1 MTSLYVHVPFC
12 VKKCSYC
19 AFYSVPYTAPI
30 IADSRIS
37 GSVDGADHMLLSD
50 PASDLVFVYLRGLER
65 ELELRAKE
73 ASQGVS
79 SLFIGGGTPT
89 VLDASQLDRLLSLI
103 YRYYFKALSRTD
115 SIELSDPI
123 RDPRIN
129 TSRTGQVLE
138 KTIECNPGILD
149 REKLMLCRT
158 YGINR
163 ISLGAQ
169 SFDDHLLKSIG
180 RIHTAE
186 DIHRSVTLIRQS
198 GIDNLNLD
206 LIFGLP
212 GQKMGDW
219 QDTLRQA
226 IALSPEHLSL
236 YALTLEE
243 DTPLH
248 KEYAY
253 SQAGSPDCKETLDG
267 LNSRNRLDCLP
278 DDDLQADMY
287 EWAVSYLQS
296 CGYGRYEVSNFA
308 RPGFE
313 CKHNRSYWRG
323 QDYIGLGPGAVSC
336 LNNVRTRNSEDIA
349 GYTRMLESGQ
359 RPLDPSATEVLTREQ
374 QISEF
379 MMLGLR
385 TADGI
390 DTAEFSAKFQTE
402 IQDIYGQIL
411 QNYIDRDIFRLAE
424 GRLKI
429 NPACFF
435 VLNAVLVDF
444 IL

>member
-19 AFYSVPYTAPI
+19 AFYSVPYTVPI

-37 GSVDGADHMLLSD
+37 GGADRADHRLLSD
-50 PASDLVFVYLRGLER
+50 PASDLVSVYLCGLER

-89 VLDASQLDRLLSLI
+89 VLDVTQLERLLSLI
-103 YRYYFKALSRTD
+103 CRYYFKAPNRTD
-115 SIELSDPI
+115 STDISDPLRNPLI
-123 RDPRIN
+123 H
-129 TSRTGQVLE
+129 TSWTGQVIE
-138 KTIECNPGILD
+138 KTIECNPGTLD

-169 SFDDHLLKSIG
+169 SFNDRLLKSID

-186 DIHRSVTLIRQS
+186 DIHRSVALVRQS

-212 GQKMGDW
+212 GQKMGHW

-226 IALSPEHLSL
+226 ITLSPEHLSL

-248 KEYAY
+248 KEYAC
-253 SQAGSPDCKETLDG
+253 SQAGSSDCKETLDDS
-267 LNSRNRLDCLP
+267 NSRRRLNRLP

-296 CGYGRYEVSNFA
+296 FGYGRYEVSNFA

-313 CKHNRSYWRG
+313 CKHNQSYWRG

-336 LNNVRTRNSEDIA
+336 LHNARTRNREDIA
-349 GYTRMLESGQ
+349 GYARILESGL
-359 RPLDPSATEVLTREQ
+359 RPLDPSANEVLTREQ
-374 QISEF
+374 KISEF

-385 TADGI
+385 MADGI
-390 DTAEFSAKFQTE
+390 DIAEFAAKFQTE
-402 IQDIYGQIL
+402 IQDIYGRIL
-411 QNYIDRDIFRLAE
+411 QNYIDKDIFLLAE

-444 IL
+444 ML

>member
-30 IADSRIS
+30 IADSKIF

-89 VLDASQLDRLLSLI
+89 VLNASQLDQLLNLI

-115 SIELSDPI
+115 STELSDPI
-123 RDPRIN
+123 RDPRIH

-138 KTIECNPGILD
+138 KTIECNPGTLD

-169 SFDDHLLKSIG
+169 SFDDRLLKSID
-180 RIHTAE
+180 RIHTVE

-212 GQKMGDW
+212 GQRMGDW

-267 LNSRNRLDCLP
+267 LNSRNRLDRLP

-336 LNNVRTRNSEDIA
+336 LNNVRTRNPEDIA
-349 GYTRMLESGQ
+349 GYTRILESGQ